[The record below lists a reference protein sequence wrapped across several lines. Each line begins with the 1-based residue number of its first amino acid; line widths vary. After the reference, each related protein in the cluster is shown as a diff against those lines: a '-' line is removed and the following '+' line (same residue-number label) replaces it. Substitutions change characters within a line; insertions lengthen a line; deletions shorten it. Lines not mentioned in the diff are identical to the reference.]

1 MSYDADAYN
10 AAAKERALAASAIV
24 YYVRHHLDRLPPD
37 IASSV
42 RRQFAE
48 YDHAEAAM
56 DRALGLP
63 EVTP

>member
-1 MSYDADAYN
+1 MSYDATAYK
-10 AAAKERALAASAIV
+10 AAHEARALAAAAIV

-48 YDHAEAAM
+48 YDRAEAAM

-63 EVTP
+63 EVAP

>member
-1 MSYDADAYN
+1 MNFDAEAHEAASRERAI
-10 AAAKERALAASAIV
+10 AAADIV

-48 YDHAEAAM
+48 YDRAEAAM

-63 EVTP
+63 EVAP